1 MEHIIAK
8 LLQDFEHGK
17 MNRRQLIQSIAITA
31 ATASAVGAAPADEA
45 DSKLIKAISVNHIVY
60 NVPDYAKARDLYA
73 SLLGLQASNDDGKSC
88 RLKIGE
94 TTLVIRNVGTYQSPT
109 GNFTAGSDKT
119 GIDDIAYT
127 IANWDTDPKVKEAMR
142 AELIRHGLPAIENTM
157 NGFTQAPDGFG
168 LKVET
173 GGKDQFSPKGKA

>member
-1 MEHIIAK
+1 MERIIAK
-8 LLQDFEHGK
+8 LVRDFELGK
-17 MNRRQLIQSIAITA
+17 LSRRQLIQTLTLTA
-31 ATASAVGAAPADEA
+31 ATASAVGAAPADEP

-73 SLLGLQASNDDGKSC
+73 GLLGLQATNDDGKSC
-88 RLKIGE
+88 RLKIGD

-119 GIDDIAYT
+119 GIDHIAYT

-142 AELIRHGLPAIENTM
+142 AELTRHGLPAIENSM

-173 GGKDQFSPKGKA
+173 GGKDQFSRKAKA